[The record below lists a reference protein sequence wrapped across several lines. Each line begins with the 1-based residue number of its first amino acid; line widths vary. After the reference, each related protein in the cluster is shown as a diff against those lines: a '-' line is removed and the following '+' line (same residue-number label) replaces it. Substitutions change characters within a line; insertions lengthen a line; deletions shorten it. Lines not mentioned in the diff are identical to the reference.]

1 MVGLRACLSGLRK
14 PTSSLLAINK
24 VNGAMASTVEV
35 RTDLTELARRLR
47 TAAQALKHP
56 RFDHILSF
64 EERAALCKE
73 VKALAA
79 ELRRD
84 WHIEAFA
91 DWRARK

>member
-1 MVGLRACLSGLRK
+1 M
-14 PTSSLLAINK
+14 T
-24 VNGAMASTVEV
+24 STVEV
-35 RTDLTELARRLR
+35 KTDLTELAHRLR

-56 RFDHILSF
+56 PSDHTFSS

-73 VKALAA
+73 VKAIAA

>member
-1 MVGLRACLSGLRK
+1 MTA
-14 PTSSLLAINK
+14 
-24 VNGAMASTVEV
+24 TVEV
-35 RTDLTELARRLR
+35 RTDLTELAHRLR

-56 RFDHILSF
+56 SSHHTLSS

-73 VKALAA
+73 VKAIAA

-91 DWRARK
+91 DWRSRK